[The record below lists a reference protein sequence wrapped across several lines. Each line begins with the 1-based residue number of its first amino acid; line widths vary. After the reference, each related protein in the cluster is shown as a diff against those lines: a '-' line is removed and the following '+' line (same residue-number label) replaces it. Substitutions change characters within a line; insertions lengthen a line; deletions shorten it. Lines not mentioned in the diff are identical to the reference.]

1 MIRLAEL
8 KRRWRRISSSISF
21 CARRRSSN
29 FSALALFQR
38 ENLTSVDG
46 RCFSGGGAKIGNRRI
61 GHFSA
66 IIIIIIF
73 LFLFLILRI
82 WHPLFL
88 YYYKKSDFIFKKTK
102 KTTSQGKRFYYY
114 NNIFEQQA
122 HLLLEPQTGWV
133 FCFLSSHLISTPN

>member
-29 FSALALFQR
+29 LSALALFQR

-46 RCFSGGGAKIGNRRI
+46 RWFSGGGARIGNRRI

-66 IIIIIIF
+66 IIIILSYYSTTNKRASELSAVQCREETVFLLCVSGFGVIF
-73 LFLFLILRI
+73 
-82 WHPLFL
+82 
-88 YYYKKSDFIFKKTK
+88 
-102 KTTSQGKRFYYY
+102 
-114 NNIFEQQA
+114 
-122 HLLLEPQTGWV
+122 
-133 FCFLSSHLISTPN
+133 